1 VNNSLFTSSVE
12 LISVHIPKTAGMTFL
27 YVLYQ
32 VYSLDLVLWDHPSG
46 VKYEPTSSTPLHK
59 RVIHGHFMTHKYDGF
74 FPNAIRITW
83 VREPIVRLISHYL
96 HIKNR
101 PLDKNNPVH
110 MEVVEKNLSLLQF
123 AEIPDMQNFM
133 SSYTAGRQL
142 TDYYFVGVQEFF
154 NEDLF
159 ALKKMLNWGEFTV
172 TINNNNPN
180 TYYNQKLQEYLADT
194 ELINQ
199 LKFLNS
205 KDVELY
211 EAALNQRAKR
221 QIPNNVC

>member
-1 VNNSLFTSSVE
+1 MNNSSLASDVE

-32 VYSLDLVLWDHPSG
+32 VYGLDQVLWDHPCG
-46 VKYEPTSSTPLHK
+46 VEYDPTSLTSPQK

-83 VREPIVRLISHYL
+83 VREPMVRLISHYL

-101 PLDKNNPVH
+101 PLDKNNPIH
-110 MEVVEKNLSLLQF
+110 MEVVEKNLSLLEF
-123 AEIPDMQNFM
+123 AEFPDMQNFM

-142 TDYYFVGVQEFF
+142 TDYYFVGVQDFF
-154 NEDLF
+154 NEDLT
-159 ALKKMLNWGEFTV
+159 ALKKTMNWGEFTV
-172 TINNNNPN
+172 TINNNNHD
-180 TYYNQKLQEYLADT
+180 TYYNKKLQEYLADR

-199 LKFLNS
+199 LKSLNS

-221 QIPNNVC
+221 KINNVC